1 MAGSAPPPYLVVG
14 IGGDSE
20 SLPAAQWSVR
30 EAEARNLQVVV
41 AHGSSIPYGDPQLLS
56 GVVDAIVAEAEA
68 VVARAMSHLTIGPWP
83 LRQCRRFSLPTRSTR
98 QSGLGDSAL
107 SSNRPSA
114 VMAADLGDTGVDP
127 WSPQLG
133 SRVT

>member
-41 AHGSSIPYGDPQLLS
+41 AHGASIPYGDPQLLS
-56 GVVDAIVAEAEA
+56 GVVDAIVAEAEGLSPA
-68 VVARAMSHLTIGPWP
+68 AMSHLTDPARSCLSCAAGLP
-83 LRQCRRFSLPTRSTR
+83 RRR
-98 QSGLGDSAL
+98 D
-107 SSNRPSA
+107 RPSSS
-114 VMAADLGDTGVDP
+114 VSQT
-127 WSPQLG
+127 G
-133 SRVT
+133 SRNPFLNCQTIF